1 MFANKKAAK
10 QKTAV
15 GAYLKCPNDKLSDM
29 DHGIHF
35 SFWNGL
41 HRNIKKRWIFIQ
53 EE

>member
-1 MFANKKAAK
+1 MFAKKSSETK
-10 QKTAV
+10 NGSRCLSQV
-15 GAYLKCPNDKLSDM
+15 PNDKLSDM

-41 HRNIKKRWIFIQ
+41 HKDIKRRWIFIQ